1 MVGSGYS
8 KRLMGEEEQGAR
20 DGLHPKGDAL
30 TRGANYSFYMVAI
43 CGVEVVVGK
52 LRNMRLFLGLL
63 RALLSS
69 GASGELV
76 VR

>member
-52 LRNMRLFLGLL
+52 LRNMRLL
-63 RALLSS
+63 RALLSGVSS